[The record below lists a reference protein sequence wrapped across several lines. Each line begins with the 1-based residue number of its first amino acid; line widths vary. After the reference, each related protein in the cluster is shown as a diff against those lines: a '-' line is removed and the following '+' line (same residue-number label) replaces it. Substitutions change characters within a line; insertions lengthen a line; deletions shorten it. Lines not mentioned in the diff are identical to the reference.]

1 MSIRKVKEDE
11 INQIVADI
19 AAEFRCFGR
28 GPSPSVIEGNPI
40 AAALVD
46 HEPQFA
52 AGVDVREVV
61 EYVVSRL

>member
-11 INQIVADI
+11 INQIVADV
-19 AAEFRCFGR
+19 AAEFRCFGQ
-28 GPSPSVIEGNPI
+28 GSSPVVQGNLI
-40 AAALVD
+40 AEALKD

-61 EYVVSRL
+61 EYVISRL

>member
-11 INQIVADI
+11 INQIVADV
-19 AAEFRCFGR
+19 AAEFRCFGQ
-28 GPSPSVIEGNPI
+28 GSLPPAIEGNPI
-40 AAALVD
+40 AAALKD
-46 HEPQFA
+46 HDPQFA

>member
-11 INQIVADI
+11 INQIVADV

-28 GPSPSVIEGNPI
+28 GSSPVVEGNPI

-61 EYVVSRL
+61 EFVVSRL